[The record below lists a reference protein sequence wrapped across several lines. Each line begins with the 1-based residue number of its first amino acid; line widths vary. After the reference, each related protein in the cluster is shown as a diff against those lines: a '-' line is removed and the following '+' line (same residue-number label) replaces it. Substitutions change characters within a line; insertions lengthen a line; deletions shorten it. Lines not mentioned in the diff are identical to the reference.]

1 MYGIFVNE
9 NGKVPYARAIVQGY
23 KPIETRSRNMLKQ
36 LVGERVAII
45 RTKRGKKPTIVGYA
59 RIKEAVFHAKEQM
72 DYIRNLT
79 LIPVG
84 SKYDSTSR
92 GKWCYVMAEAEE
104 CEPYELP
111 QNAVRHGRSYTEF

>member
-9 NGKVPYARAIVQGY
+9 DGGVRYAQAIVQRV
-23 KPIETRSRNMLKQ
+23 KPIETRTRNVFKQ

-45 RTKRGKKPTIVGYA
+45 RTRRNKKPTIIGYA
-59 RIKEAVFHAKEQM
+59 RIKEAVFHTSDAL
-72 DYIRNLT
+72 DYLRDMT

-92 GKWCYVMAEAEE
+92 GKWCYILGEAEE

-111 QNAVRHGRSYTEF
+111 HDAIRHGRSYAEF